1 MATEL
6 NKAIHRA
13 VEIEGADYIV
23 SLQPD
28 PPRMTLR
35 KKRHTTLVG
44 SVSIADMLEPETE
57 VEETVPWTGGTE
69 YEWVEAHLSEKDW
82 ESLDKYKPS
91 DVDYIHPNDLEMWA
105 RNCYPKFKVAW
116 DQYRSATRGNKQAD
130 IIWNTDG
137 SIEIANRPE

>member
-13 VEIEGADYIV
+13 VEIDGADYIV

-28 PPRMTLR
+28 PPRVTLR
-35 KKRHTTLVG
+35 KKRHKNTSSETTLAELLVLDN
-44 SVSIADMLEPETE
+44 IE
-57 VEETVPWTGGTE
+57 VDTREEEVT
-69 YEWVEAHLSEKDW
+69 HMSEKDW
-82 ESLDKYKPS
+82 ESLGNYKPS
-91 DVDYIHPNDLEMWA
+91 DADYIHPSDLKLWA
-105 RNCYPKFKVAW
+105 KYSYPKFKVAW
-116 DQYRSATRGNKQAD
+116 DQYRSATRGDKQAD

>member
-13 VEIEGADYIV
+13 VEIDGADYIV

-28 PPRMTLR
+28 PPRVTLR

-44 SVSIADMLEPETE
+44 SVSIADMLEPEAE
-57 VEETVPWTGGTE
+57 VEETE
-69 YEWVEAHLSEKDW
+69 HEWVEAPLSEKDW

-91 DVDYIHPNDLEMWA
+91 DVDYIHPSDLEMWA

-116 DQYRSATRGNKQAD
+116 DQYRSATRRNRQAD

-137 SIEIANRPE
+137 SIEIANRPEEVQTNG

>member
-28 PPRMTLR
+28 PPRVTLR
-35 KKRHTTLVG
+35 KKRHKNTSSETPLAELLADSMEVG
-44 SVSIADMLEPETE
+44 TREEE
-57 VEETVPWTGGTE
+57 VT
-69 YEWVEAHLSEKDW
+69 HMSEKDW
-82 ESLDKYKPS
+82 ESLGNYKPS
-91 DVDYIHPNDLEMWA
+91 DADYIHPSDLKLWA
-105 RNCYPKFKVAW
+105 KYSYPKFKVAW
-116 DQYRSATRGNKQAD
+116 GQYRSATKGNKQAD

-137 SIEIANRPE
+137 SIEITNRPE

>member
-13 VEIEGADYIV
+13 VEIDGADYIV

-28 PPRMTLR
+28 PPRVTLR
-35 KKRHTTLVG
+35 KKRHKNTASETTL
-44 SVSIADMLEPETE
+44 AELLEPDTIVADTREEE
-57 VEETVPWTGGTE
+57 V
-69 YEWVEAHLSEKDW
+69 ALMSEKDW
-82 ESLDKYKPS
+82 ESLGNYKPS
-91 DVDYIHPNDLEMWA
+91 DVDYIHPSDLKLWA
-105 RNCYPKFKVAW
+105 KYSYPKFKVAW
-116 DQYRSATRGNKQAD
+116 EQYRSATRGDKQAD

>member
-28 PPRMTLR
+28 PPRVTLR
-35 KKRHTTLVG
+35 KKRHKNTSSETTL
-44 SVSIADMLEPETE
+44 AELLEPDTIVADTREEE
-57 VEETVPWTGGTE
+57 V
-69 YEWVEAHLSEKDW
+69 ALMSEKDW
-82 ESLDKYKPS
+82 ESLGNYKPS
-91 DVDYIHPNDLEMWA
+91 DVDYIHPSDLKLWA
-105 RNCYPKFKVAW
+105 KYSYPKFKVAW
-116 DQYRSATRGNKQAD
+116 EQYRSATRGDKQAD

>member
-28 PPRMTLR
+28 PPRVTLR
-35 KKRHTTLVG
+35 KKRHTNLAG
-44 SVSIADMLEPETE
+44 SISISDILEPK
-57 VEETVPWTGGTE
+57 EEPEEEE

-82 ESLDKYKPS
+82 ESLDKYRPS
-91 DVDYIHPNDLEMWA
+91 DVDYIHPSDLEMWA
-105 RNCYPKFKVAW
+105 RNSYPKFKIAW

>member
-28 PPRMTLR
+28 PPRVTLR
-35 KKRHTTLVG
+35 KKRHTNLAG
-44 SVSIADMLEPETE
+44 SISISDILEPEA
-57 VEETVPWTGGTE
+57 EEE
-69 YEWVEAHLSEKDW
+69 EKDYEWVESSLSEKEW
-82 ESLDKYKPS
+82 EALDKYKPS
-91 DVDYIHPNDLEMWA
+91 DVDYIHPSDLEMWA
-105 RNCYPKFKVAW
+105 RNSYPKFKIAW

>member
-28 PPRMTLR
+28 PPRVTLR
-35 KKRHTTLVG
+35 KKRHKNTASETTL
-44 SVSIADMLEPETE
+44 AELLEPDTIVADTREEE
-57 VEETVPWTGGTE
+57 V
-69 YEWVEAHLSEKDW
+69 ALMSEKDW
-82 ESLDKYKPS
+82 ESLGNYKPS
-91 DVDYIHPNDLEMWA
+91 DVDYIHPSDLKLWA
-105 RNCYPKFKVAW
+105 KYSYPKFKVAW
-116 DQYRSATRGNKQAD
+116 EQYRSATRGDKQAD

>member
-13 VEIEGADYIV
+13 VEIDGADYIV

-28 PPRMTLR
+28 PPRVTLR
-35 KKRHTTLVG
+35 KKRHKNTASEITL
-44 SVSIADMLEPETE
+44 AELLEPDTIVADTREEE
-57 VEETVPWTGGTE
+57 V
-69 YEWVEAHLSEKDW
+69 ALMSEKDW
-82 ESLDKYKPS
+82 ESLGNYKPS
-91 DVDYIHPNDLEMWA
+91 DVDYIHPSDLKLWA
-105 RNCYPKFKVAW
+105 KYSYPKFKVAW
-116 DQYRSATRGNKQAD
+116 EQYRSATRGDKQAD

>member
-28 PPRMTLR
+28 PPRVTLR
-35 KKRHTTLVG
+35 KKRHKNTASETTL
-44 SVSIADMLEPETE
+44 AELLEPDTIVADTREEE
-57 VEETVPWTGGTE
+57 V
-69 YEWVEAHLSEKDW
+69 ALMSDKDW
-82 ESLDKYKPS
+82 ESLGNYKPS
-91 DVDYIHPNDLEMWA
+91 DADYIHPSDLKLWA
-105 RNCYPKFKVAW
+105 KYSYPKFKVAW
-116 DQYRSATRGNKQAD
+116 EQYKSATRVNKQAD
-130 IIWNTDG
+130 IVWNTDG

>member
-13 VEIEGADYIV
+13 VEIDGADYIV

-28 PPRMTLR
+28 PPRVTLR
-35 KKRHTTLVG
+35 KKRHKNTSSETTLAELLVLDN
-44 SVSIADMLEPETE
+44 IE
-57 VEETVPWTGGTE
+57 VDTREEEVT
-69 YEWVEAHLSEKDW
+69 HMSEKDW
-82 ESLDKYKPS
+82 ESLGNYKPS
-91 DVDYIHPNDLEMWA
+91 DADYIHPSDLKLWA
-105 RNCYPKFKVAW
+105 KYSYPKFKVAW

-130 IIWNTDG
+130 IVWNTDG